1 MPPVFGKMAIYVR
14 KPRKLL
20 SEPLAYLESGPDT
33 EMSAVPL
40 IAVASMMVPEM
51 VCFPGVIKMKPFVQV

>member
-1 MPPVFGKMAIYVR
+1 MYVR
-14 KPRKLL
+14 KPQKLL

-33 EMSAVPL
+33 EMSAVPR
-40 IAVASMMVPEM
+40 IAVASMMVPER